1 MLDDILILLGRFHPL
16 IIHLPIGFIVLG
28 LLIEL
33 NKKKLGWSK
42 EGLTFIFFWASLS
55 GLFAVVSGF
64 LQYQK
69 EGYLWDSIQ
78 WHFIAGI
85 ATVILSFSFYLHLKG
100 NSFLK
105 LLGRRF
111 FTIGHVLLISI
122 TGHLGG
128 NITHGEEHLLEPIN
142 KLVGINPSIKLENIK
157 YYDDYVEEPIFSSL
171 IQPIL
176 NDKCVKCHNDNK
188 SKGGLKMHTAEALK
202 RGGRNGSV
210 LNFEAPELSE
220 ILIRVHLPLEEKK
233 HMPPRSGKQLAREEI
248 EVLSRWINEG
258 SSFSQRVNEFKLENE
273 LMSFFFST
281 QRPFYPNIEVS
292 PPNPKYIE
300 KIRANNL
307 AITPIEKTSSFFAV
321 SAINFEEF
329 RDTDLSLFE
338 AIKPNIVSLD
348 LTGSAITD
356 SIFIALK
363 NFTNLTSLKLNNT
376 QITGQELDQIATLQ
390 NLKRLYLV
398 NTSFDER
405 FIETLMTFKTLE
417 KVYLFQEKRNLT
429 ASKSIIPSDKIKIFE
444 FGNYTLDNL

>member
-1 MLDDILILLGRFHPL
+1 MLDEILILLGRFHPL

-42 EGLTFIFFWASLS
+42 EGLKFIFFWASLS
-55 GLFAVVSGF
+55 GLFALVSGF
-64 LQYQK
+64 LQYKK

-78 WHFIAGI
+78 GHLIAGI
-85 ATVILSFSFYLHLKG
+85 ATVILSFTFYLHLKE

-105 LLGRRF
+105 FLGRRF
-111 FTIGHVLLISI
+111 FTIGHVLLISV

-142 KLVGINPSIKLENIK
+142 KLVGISPSIQQESIK
-157 YYDDYVEEPIFSSL
+157 YYDDYVEELVFSTL

-188 SKGGLKMHTAEALK
+188 SKGGLKMHSAEALK
-202 RGGRNGSV
+202 RGGKNGSV
-210 LNFEAPELSE
+210 LNFEAPKLSE
-220 ILIRVHLPLEEKK
+220 ILVRIHLPLEEKK

-248 EVLSRWINEG
+248 EVLNRWINEG
-258 SSFSQRVNEFKLENE
+258 SSFSQRVNDFKLGNE

-281 QRPFYPNIEVS
+281 QKPFYPNRVVS
-292 PPNPKYIE
+292 PPDPIHIE
-300 KIRANNL
+300 KIRSNNL
-307 AITPIEKTSSFFAV
+307 AITPIDKISSFFAV
-321 SAINFEEF
+321 SAVNFEGF
-329 RDTDLSLFE
+329 RDADLSLFE

-348 LTGSAITD
+348 LTGSSITD
-356 SIFIALK
+356 SIFVALR
-363 NFTNLTSLKLNNT
+363 NFPNLTSLKLNNT
-376 QITGQELDQIATLQ
+376 QITGQELDQIAPLQ

-398 NTSFDER
+398 NTSFDEK
-405 FIETLMTFKTLE
+405 FIETLVTFKALE
-417 KVYLFQEKRNLT
+417 RVYLFQEKRSLNT
-429 ASKSIIPSDKIKIFE
+429 TTSIIPSNKIKIFD